1 MSKNMPSR
9 TRPWLVF
16 QSLRG
21 ATAASLGYDL
31 IAGLTLAA
39 IAVPEQMATA
49 RLGGFGPQVGFFT
62 FIAAALGFAAFGSSR
77 RLSAGADST
86 ITPIFAG
93 SIVLLATVGSPHYVE
108 LAALLALMVGVLLVV
123 AGLLKLG
130 WIADLLSR
138 PVITGF
144 LAGVALH
151 IALTQTPS
159 VLGLPEGSGN
169 VFQRLAS
176 LGAHAG
182 AANPFSV
189 GIGLG
194 VLATIFVAEKVSAR
208 VPGALIALITATAA
222 TQTFHLDRRGVAVLG
237 QVSAGLPQL
246 RFPSIDAGNVVHLVG
261 LAALVALVV
270 MVQTGA
276 TTRSF
281 SGDDADPDI
290 NRDYIGVGIGSF
302 LAGLVGGIPVN
313 ASPPRTSVVAESG
326 GESQF
331 AGLFAAL
338 AVFILATFGAQLLA
352 FIPIA
357 ALGGVLLFV
366 AGRIFHAETF
376 AQILRRA
383 PAEFAL
389 ALLTTVLIV
398 ILPIQTGVVVGVFL
412 SLAYGVF
419 AITRVRPVPFVRVPD
434 TTVWWPA
441 SATQAGETQPGVLVM
456 GFQAPLSFLNAYDFR
471 RGMFEAIAHD
481 KGAARLLVL
490 EASSIVEIDFTAAMI
505 LSEVI
510 AKAREA
516 GLDFAIAR
524 LESVRAQAAFDRSTV
539 AHDVGSDHIF
549 RSVDEAIRV
558 LASEGRRPSGR
569 RP

>member
-1 MSKNMPSR
+1 M
-9 TRPWLVF
+9 F

>member
-1 MSKNMPSR
+1 
-9 TRPWLVF
+9 
-16 QSLRG
+16 
-21 ATAASLGYDL
+21 
-31 IAGLTLAA
+31 
-39 IAVPEQMATA
+39 
-49 RLGGFGPQVGFFT
+49 
-62 FIAAALGFAAFGSSR
+62 
-77 RLSAGADST
+77 
-86 ITPIFAG
+86 
-93 SIVLLATVGSPHYVE
+93 
-108 LAALLALMVGVLLVV
+108 
-123 AGLLKLG
+123 
-130 WIADLLSR
+130 
-138 PVITGF
+138 
-144 LAGVALH
+144 
-151 IALTQTPS
+151 
-159 VLGLPEGSGN
+159 
-169 VFQRLAS
+169 
-176 LGAHAG
+176 
-182 AANPFSV
+182 
-189 GIGLG
+189 
-194 VLATIFVAEKVSAR
+194 
-208 VPGALIALITATAA
+208 
-222 TQTFHLDRRGVAVLG
+222 
-237 QVSAGLPQL
+237 
-246 RFPSIDAGNVVHLVG
+246 
-261 LAALVALVV
+261 

-281 SGDDADPDI
+281 SGDGADPDI

-313 ASPPRTSVVAESG
+313 ASPPRTSVVAQSG

-338 AVFILATFGAQLLA
+338 AVFILALFGPQLLA
-352 FIPIA
+352 FIPTA

-366 AGRIFHAETF
+366 AGRIFHVATF

-412 SLAYGVF
+412 SLAHGVF

-471 RGMFEAIAHD
+471 RGMLEAIAHD
-481 KGAARLLVL
+481 KGAASLLVL
-490 EASSIVEIDFTAAMI
+490 EASSIVEIDFTAALI

-524 LESVRAQAAFDRSTV
+524 LESVRAQDAFDRFAV

-558 LASEGRRPSGR
+558 LASGGRRPSSR